1 MYSLKAVKNVVL
13 RKGGRDVT
21 FITHAPFNKFRY
33 LDAPLKNVSQILKK
47 IEFFFTHQANKIK

>member
-21 FITHAPFNKFRY
+21 FITHAPFNKIRY
-33 LDAPLKNVSQILKK
+33 LNAPLKNVSHKK
-47 IEFFFTHQANKIK
+47 IEDCKFVTHHM